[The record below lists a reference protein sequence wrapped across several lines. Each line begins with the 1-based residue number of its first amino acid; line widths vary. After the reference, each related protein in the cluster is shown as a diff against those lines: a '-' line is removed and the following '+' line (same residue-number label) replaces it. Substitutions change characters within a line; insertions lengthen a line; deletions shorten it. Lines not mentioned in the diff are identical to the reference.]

1 MKEARDSADA
11 PFPPNPEPIEGHC
24 LVTEKH
30 CPIKVAELNARLTA
44 LPDEPSESFKKMT
57 AKMALLRPT
66 ETGEEWQRMRDKI
79 MEWDR
84 IVVAESTKGGDAVP
98 ASNSSQS
105 T

>member
-11 PFPPNPEPIEGHC
+11 PFPPNPEPIEGHF

-30 CPIKVAELNARLTA
+30 CPIKVAELNARLAA
-44 LPDEPSESFKKMT
+44 LGEPSESFVLMT
-57 AKMALLRPT
+57 QRMALLRPT
-66 ETGEEWQRMRDKI
+66 ETGDEWQRMRDKI

-84 IVVAESTKGGDAVP
+84 IVVAKGGDAVP

>member
-1 MKEARDSADA
+1 MPDPHANSL
-11 PFPPNPEPIEGHC
+11 FIQPEEGVHDGC
-24 LVTEKH
+24 FLYTKPR
-30 CPIKVAELNARLTA
+30 CPIKLAQLNARLMA
-44 LPDEPSESFKKMT
+44 LGEPSEQFKLMT
-57 AKMALLRPT
+57 ERMALLRPT
-66 ETGEEWQRMRDKI
+66 ETGDEWQRMRDKI